1 MKPLPLIVQ
10 VFRDP
15 PALAGL
21 SAADWDLLLRQAD
34 KSMLL
39 AAVGALAESHQL
51 LASIPAQARTH
62 LDWIAT
68 LARRHRS
75 GVQWEVTQI
84 RKALAPLGMPVV
96 LLKGAAYTM
105 AGLPPGRGRLFSDID
120 ILVPRAR
127 LDETESALRMHG
139 WVSSKQDAYDERYY
153 RQWMHELPPMV
164 HIQRKSAID
173 VHHAIL
179 PLTAAQHPDS
189 AKLLGA
195 AVALDG
201 DTLFQVLAPADM
213 VLHSAVHLFHDEFNH
228 GLRDLIDL
236 DRLLRHFGAD
246 PAFWDGLAAR
256 ARELELGRALFYAL
270 RYAETLLGTPVPASA
285 MAAAATAA
293 PGRLMLAF
301 MDQLFLRA
309 LLPHHPSCGD
319 ALTASARFALYLR
332 ANWLRMPPLL
342 LARHLFH
349 KAFLSPKQ

>member
-10 VFRDP
+10 VLRDP
-15 PALAGL
+15 PVLARL

-39 AAVGALAESHQL
+39 AALGALVESHDL
-51 LASIPAQARTH
+51 MGAIPAQARTH

-75 GVQWEVTQI
+75 GVQWEVEQI

-139 WVSSKQDAYDERYY
+139 WISAKQDAYDERYY

-189 AKLLGA
+189 AKLMGA
-195 AVALDG
+195 AVALGG
-201 DTLFQVLAPADM
+201 DSLYQVLAPADM
-213 VLHSAVHLFHDEFNH
+213 VLHSAVHLFHDEFKH
-228 GLRDLIDL
+228 GLRDLLDL

-256 ARELELGRALFYAL
+256 AAELELGRSLFYAL
-270 RYAETLLGTPVPASA
+270 RYAERLLGTPVPAA
-285 MAAAATAA
+285 VIEAAATAA
-293 PGRLMLAF
+293 PGSLLLAL

-309 LLPHHPSCGD
+309 LLPQHPSCAD
-319 ALTASARFALYLR
+319 AFSASARFALYLR
-332 ANWLRMPPLL
+332 ANWLRMPPVL